1 MQIIRVKTE
10 REALEEVQRRRNT
23 PEGAGLI
30 YKIVKSRLGNGFDIV
45 AMDPDLYVGMLTG
58 DIPPIPQLR
67 GSLLMGGL
75 ASR

>member
-30 YKIVKSRLGNGFDIV
+30 YKIVKARLGNGFDIV

-67 GSLLMGGL
+67 GSSLMGRL
-75 ASR
+75 AS